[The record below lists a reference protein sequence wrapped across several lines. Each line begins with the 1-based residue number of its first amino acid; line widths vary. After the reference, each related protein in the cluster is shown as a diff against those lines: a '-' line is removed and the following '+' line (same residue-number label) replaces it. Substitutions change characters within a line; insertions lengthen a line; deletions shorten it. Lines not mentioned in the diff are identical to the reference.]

1 MIIGAHI
8 MLQSRDDKADQAF
21 LKDIMKFSSVDA
33 GENFLIYGLP
43 PAELAV
49 HSSDRNDVHEI
60 FLMSDDIAAFAADMM
75 RRGVACTEPVNRGWG
90 TMAQITLP
98 GGGKLG
104 VYQPHHKRPKA
115 AGASAKAA
123 KKKAPARKAA
133 KKPVKKVAKKITKK
147 AAKKNKAKRR

>member
-8 MLQSRDDKADQAF
+8 MLQSRDDKADQTF

-33 GENFLIYGLP
+33 GEGFLIYGLP

-49 HSSDRNDVHEI
+49 HGSDRNDVHEI
-60 FLMSDDIAAFAADMM
+60 FLMCDDIEAFAADMEK
-75 RRGVACTEPVNRGWG
+75 RGVDCTEPANRGWG

-115 AGASAKAA
+115 ASAAAKKA
-123 KKKAPARKAA
+123 KKKAPARKPA
-133 KKPVKKVAKKITKK
+133 KKSVKKIAKPKK
-147 AAKKNKAKRR
+147 KKAKRR